1 MVQDLLAF
9 ELELTLGSELL
20 LLLVLAQELLA
31 GIGAAGLGAGAVGLS
46 TVQELLALVQDLLA
60 LQLEL
65 TLGSELL
72 WLWSQQ

>member
-1 MVQDLLAF
+1 MQDLLAF

-46 TVQELLALVQDLLA
+46 TVQELLALVQGLLA

>member
-1 MVQDLLAF
+1 MQDLLAF

-46 TVQELLALVQDLLA
+46 TVQELLALVQDLALA
-60 LQLEL
+60 FELEHR
-65 TLGSELL
+65 SF
-72 WLWSQQ
+72 WLECRS